1 MKLRLH
7 NKAFTLLEVM
17 LAIGIFAMI
26 LVTIYSVWEG
36 ILRASRAAR
45 SAADSAQRARISIR
59 TIEDALV
66 HAQMFTANMPPQNP
80 DAYYS
85 FLADSEGEFAGL
97 SFVAHIPPGFPGYG
111 HFPNDIVRRVTF
123 TCENGKDGIDLV
135 MRQGPMLAT
144 MEKDYEPYSLVL
156 AKDVQLFAIDF
167 WGQPKDSREF
177 QWVNEW
183 NSTNS
188 LPRLV
193 RIAIG
198 VGKTSTK
205 GVPQDLVYRVVALPA
220 NAVAPQWQMPGGPG
234 VRQ

>member
-1 MKLRLH
+1 MKLRSRQH
-7 NKAFTLLEVM
+7 AFTLLEVM

-26 LVTIYSVWEG
+26 LVAIFSVWEG
-36 ILRASRAAR
+36 IMRASRAAR
-45 SAADSAQRARISIR
+45 TAADSAQRARISIS

-66 HAQMFTANMPPQNP
+66 HAQMFAANMPPQNP

-123 TCENGKDGIDLV
+123 TCENGKNGVDLV

-156 AKDVQLFAIDF
+156 AHDVQLFAIDF
-167 WGQPKDSREF
+167 WGQPIDSREF

-183 NSTNS
+183 RSTNA
-188 LPRLV
+188 LPKLV
-193 RIAIG
+193 RLAIG

-220 NAVAPQWQMPGGPG
+220 MAVPPNFQTTPGQP
-234 VRQ
+234 